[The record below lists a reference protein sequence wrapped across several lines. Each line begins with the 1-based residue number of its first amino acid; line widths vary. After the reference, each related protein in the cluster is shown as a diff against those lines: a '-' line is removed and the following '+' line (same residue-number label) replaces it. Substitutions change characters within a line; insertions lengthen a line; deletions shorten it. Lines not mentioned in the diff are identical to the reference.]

1 MTSRRQSP
9 RAAAGVTLIELLI
22 AVGIVAILSAIAY
35 PSYQR
40 YVARTHRDAAAAC
53 LSQYAQFMER
63 YYTTNMR
70 YTGTGSVPSLPCRQ
84 ENDLNRRYLV
94 QLRSGAT
101 ESTYT
106 VEAIPTDLQRD
117 LDALQ
122 CGTLS
127 IDQTGTRRAGTAGA
141 ACWR

>member
-1 MTSRRQSP
+1 MTSRRQS
-9 RAAAGVTLIELLI
+9 AGVTLVELLV
-22 AVGIVAILSAIAY
+22 AVGIVAILAAIAY

-94 QLRSGAT
+94 QLRPNSAT
-101 ESTYT
+101 ETAYI
-106 VEAIPTDLQRD
+106 VEAIPTAMQRS
-117 LDALQ
+117 LDALR
-122 CGTLS
+122 CETLT
-127 IDQTGTRRAGTAGA
+127 IDETGMRRVSGEASRDD
-141 ACWR
+141 CWR